1 MDVNWMDDDEDLVA
15 ALAMHEEQKSEVFT
29 CIYSCE
35 RRVSHSLDPQDA
47 DGTRWENCDEA
58 CDGFDMATGHNW
70 IYPNNLPLRSYQQT
84 IVQSALFKNT
94 LVVLPTGL
102 GKTFIAAVVMYNFY
116 RWYPKGKIVFMAP
129 TRPLVSQQI
138 HASQKIM
145 PFPSEDTVQ
154 LTGEFKC
161 EDLFTN
167 AYRII

>member
-1 MDVNWMDDDEDLVA
+1 VDA
-15 ALAMHEEQKSEVFT
+15 A
-29 CIYSCE
+29 CE
-35 RRVSHSLDPQDA
+35 
-47 DGTRWENCDEA
+47 
-58 CDGFDMATGHNW
+58 GFDMAAGHNW
-70 IYPNNLPLRSYQQT
+70 IYPTNLPLRSYQQS

-145 PFPSEDTVQ
+145 PFASADTVQ
-154 LTGEFKC
+154 LTGEF
-161 EDLFTN
+161 E
-167 AYRII
+167 